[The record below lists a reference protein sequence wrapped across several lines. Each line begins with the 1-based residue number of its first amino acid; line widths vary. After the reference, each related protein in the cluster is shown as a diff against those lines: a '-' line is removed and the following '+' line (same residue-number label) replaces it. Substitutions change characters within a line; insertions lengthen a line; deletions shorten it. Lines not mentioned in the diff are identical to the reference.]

1 MQTER
6 IERYR
11 AKINYIV
18 QNLENLPE
26 DLSTKISIDA
36 LYYELFTA
44 IEAAMDLVA
53 MFLKDS
59 GSTVTDDY
67 ANIDLLLTNQEIS
80 SELGNGLKECNGL
93 RNILVHCYNGID
105 QQRVEDIIEKVK
117 SLLYAWIEIVE
128 GMLDRST
135 TDSDGS

>member
-93 RNILVHCYNGID
+93 RNILVHRYNGID